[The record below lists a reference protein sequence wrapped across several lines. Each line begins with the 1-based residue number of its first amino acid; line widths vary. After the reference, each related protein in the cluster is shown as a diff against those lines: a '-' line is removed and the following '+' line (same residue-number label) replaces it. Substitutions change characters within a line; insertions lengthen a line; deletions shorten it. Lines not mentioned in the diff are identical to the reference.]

1 MTNHDASRDVLDAL
15 GLLPERDCS
24 PERSRRILSE
34 ALAVLESNGP
44 AAMPRR
50 IALERFYCRIIEPVW
65 VALLG
70 AAFLVLA
77 FSRAAAVLN

>member
-34 ALAVLESNGP
+34 ALAALASNRP
-44 AAMPRR
+44 AASSWP
-50 IALERFYCRIIEPVW
+50 IFLERLYCRIIEPVW